1 MPDGRGSASSPDG
14 RGGTDGS
21 GSTDGRGSASSRI
34 PACRLAVAGD
44 AHGGLGEEE
53 IEEAMR
59 EVRPALL
66 RDRPRASAMAA
77 VAWGDL
83 IEIGQ
88 VKRSLHTFVVDALSE
103 RRKFVRLGIEPPR
116 GVLLYGPP
124 GTGKTALA
132 TGFVTCHMSLATYC
146 NVSSRLPYCVSRVT
160 YR

>member
-1 MPDGRGSASSPDG
+1 MSPCDRAVCSPSVADATAALALALAAASRPPRIEPRPNRCASSAI
-14 RGGTDGS
+14 S
-21 GSTDGRGSASSRI
+21 LSISS
-34 PACRLAVAGD
+34 CAG
-44 AHGGLGEEE
+44 
-53 IEEAMR
+53 
-59 EVRPALL
+59 V
-66 RDRPRASAMAA
+66 AA